1 MNSRSKVSI
10 VIPALNESAAIRQTI
25 EAVPVKDLDKIGYD
39 VQILVVDNASTDNTG
54 EIARNAGA
62 DVIFEAKPGYGA
74 ALKAGFANASGDI
87 IVTADADMTYPL
99 EDVPALVNILQEK
112 KLDFITTD
120 RFSLMKED
128 AMSDRN
134 KIGNAMLSLTMR
146 VLFNLDIRDSQSGMW
161 IFRRDI
167 LKNLVLKSNTPLSQE
182 IKIEACH
189 FNHCRWEEVPI
200 VYKRRAGKAKL
211 GGWKVGI
218 GNMIHLFGKRLV
230 R

>member
-1 MNSRSKVSI
+1 
-10 VIPALNESAAIRQTI
+10 
-25 EAVPVKDLDKIGYD
+25 
-39 VQILVVDNASTDNTG
+39 
-54 EIARNAGA
+54 
-62 DVIFEAKPGYGA
+62 
-74 ALKAGFANASGDI
+74 
-87 IVTADADMTYPL
+87 
-99 EDVPALVNILQEK
+99 
-112 KLDFITTD
+112 
-120 RFSLMKED
+120 MKED

-167 LKNLVLKSNTPLSQE
+167 LKNLVLKSNTPLYRDE
-182 IKIEACH
+182 IEACH

-200 VYKRRAGKAKL
+200 VYKRRGKGEAGRLKI
-211 GGWKVGI
+211 GI